1 MSVKLTKKQTAMLD
15 FIKEFMDT
23 HDYSPSYR
31 EICAGL
37 GLKSP
42 ASVAEHI
49 NNLVALGALKKHDGE
64 ARSLEVVDLSY
75 PETTALF
82 QSRLLTATPEE
93 QRILNEA
100 AGILGVELE

>member
-1 MSVKLTKKQTAMLD
+1 MSVKLTKKQTILLD
-15 FIKEFMDT
+15 FIKEFMET

-49 NNLVALGALKKHDGE
+49 NNLVAIGALKKHDGE

-82 QSRLLTATPEE
+82 KTRLLNATPEE
-93 QRILNEA
+93 EKILHDA
-100 AGILGVELE
+100 ASILGLDV